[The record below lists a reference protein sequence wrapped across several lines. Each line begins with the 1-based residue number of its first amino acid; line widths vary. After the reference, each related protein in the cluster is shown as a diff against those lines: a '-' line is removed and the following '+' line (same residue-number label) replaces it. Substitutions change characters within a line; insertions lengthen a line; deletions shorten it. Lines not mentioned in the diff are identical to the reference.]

1 MTLLRSPLPPS
12 SVVNRRFFSTAIEVG
27 QRAGT
32 GDEGLGGEKTY
43 RVEIKTTAELRAYVG
58 ETWGVW
64 IPDERCCEDHQSPMD
79 AFAASYFG
87 EDPVV
92 IWHAS
97 RGLGGKTVMLAL
109 LSLTE
114 ATTLGAG
121 VTLLGGSG
129 EQSTRV
135 LQYMQGIDS
144 NLTDAFWNA
153 PAAPRE
159 LLRREVGRRTM
170 LRNGGQVTAL
180 MASTRSARGPHP
192 QRVRLDE
199 VDEMDMKIYT
209 AATGQA
215 MGRRDDV
222 TGKRIAGQM
231 TISSTWHEPDG
242 TMTYLLRE
250 ARKRRWPVFQWCY
263 RENLRGWLDEETL
276 AEKRTQ
282 VTASVFQVE
291 FDLQEPSP
299 ERRAIMPDT
308 IARTFKRLLGEIDVD
323 DDWVG
328 EFVFEEPDPVGLYA
342 TGTDWAKDVDWT
354 WILTYRVDRHP
365 MELVAIRRCGRL
377 PWPIMV
383 EHHCERVK
391 KYGGQS
397 SHDATGV
404 GKVVADYLTV
414 GSEAFTFVGKPRT
427 ELLSAYLLAMEH
439 GKIVNP
445 VINLM
450 LAEHKFADNAALFSA
465 AKHLPDTIAAGALA
479 WRAAVRA
486 RGADV
491 GHALKARRR
500 AQKKLKERT

>member
-1 MTLLRSPLPPS
+1 MTLARSPLLPAG
-12 SVVNRRFFSTAIEVG
+12 SVGRRGFGQAVDVIEQDIG
-27 QRAGT
+27 GT
-32 GDEGLGGEKTY
+32 GVAELPY
-43 RVEIKTTAELRAYVG
+43 RVEISTVDELRAYVG

-64 IPDERCCEDHQSPMD
+64 IPDQRCCEAHQTPMD
-79 AFAASYFG
+79 AFAASYFA

-97 RGLGGKTVMLAL
+97 RGLGGKTVLLAL

-135 LQYMQGIDS
+135 LEYMQGLDP
-144 NLTDAFWNA
+144 NLQDAFWNA
-153 PAAPRE
+153 PNAPRE
-159 LLRREVGRRTM
+159 LLRREVGRRTT

-192 QRVRLDE
+192 VRARLDE
-199 VDEMDMKIYT
+199 VDEMDWEIYT

-215 MGRRDDV
+215 MGRDDPV

-231 TISSTWHEPDG
+231 TMSSTWHKPDG
-242 TMTYLLRE
+242 TMTRLLQE
-250 ARKRRWPVFQWCY
+250 ARKKRWPVFSWCY
-263 RENLRGWLDEETL
+263 KENLLGWLDEETV

-282 VTASVFQVE
+282 VTRAVFEVE
-291 FDLQEPSP
+291 YDLGEPNP
-299 ERRAIMPDT
+299 ERRVMMPET
-308 IARTFKRLLGEIDVD
+308 MARTFNRLLGEIDVD
-323 DDWVG
+323 ADWVG
-328 EFVFEEPDPVGLYA
+328 EFILEEPDPVGLYA

-365 MELVAIRRCGRL
+365 IELVAVRRCGRM

-383 EHHCERVK
+383 EYHCERVK
-391 KYGGQS
+391 WYGGQS

-414 GSEAFTFVGKPRT
+414 DSEPFTFVGKART
-427 ELLSAYLLAMEH
+427 ELLSAYVQAMEH

-445 VINLM
+445 MFNLM
-450 LAEHKFADNAALFSA
+450 VAEHKFADNAALFSQ

-491 GHALKARRR
+491 GGATRAREQAR
-500 AQKKLKERT
+500 KKLRAISD

>member
-1 MTLLRSPLPPS
+1 MSLLRSPLLPG
-12 SVVNRRFFSTAIEVG
+12 SVVSRRYFSTAINVAE
-27 QRAGT
+27 RAGT
-32 GDEGLGGEKTY
+32 GAEEGGEGTY
-43 RVEIKTTAELRAYVG
+43 RVEIKTKEELRRYVG

-64 IPDERCCEDHQSPMD
+64 IPDEQCCEDHQTPMD
-79 AFAASYFG
+79 AFAASYFA

-97 RGLGGKTVMLAL
+97 RGLGGKTVLLAL

-129 EQSTRV
+129 EQSVRV
-135 LQYMQGIDS
+135 LEYMQGLDP
-144 NLTDAFWNA
+144 NLLEAFWNA
-153 PAAPRE
+153 PNAPRE
-159 LLRREVGRRTM
+159 LLRRQVGRRTR

-180 MASTRSARGPHP
+180 MASTRSVRGPHP

-199 VDEMDMKIYT
+199 ADEMDMAIYT

-215 MGRRDDV
+215 MGRVDEV
-222 TGKRIAGQM
+222 TGRRVAGQM
-231 TISSTWHEPDG
+231 TVSSTWHEPDG
-242 TMTYLLRE
+242 TMTFLLKE
-250 ARKRRWPVFQWCY
+250 ARKKRWPVFQWCY
-263 RENLRGWLDEETL
+263 KENLRGWLSEETL
-276 AEKRTQ
+276 AEKRAQ
-282 VTASVFQVE
+282 VTTAVFEVE

-299 ERRAIMPDT
+299 ERRVMLPEAL
-308 IARTFKRLLGEIDVD
+308 ALTFKRMLGEIDVK

-328 EFVFEEPDPVGLYA
+328 ELVFEEPAPEGLYA

-365 MELVAIRRCGRL
+365 IELVAIRRSGRM
-377 PWPIMV
+377 PWPVMV
-383 EHHCERVK
+383 EYHCERVK

-414 GSEAFTFVGKPRT
+414 DSEAFTFVGKERT
-427 ELLSAYLLAMEH
+427 DLLSSYIQAMEH

-450 LAEHKFADNAALFSA
+450 YAEHKFADNAALFSA
-465 AKHLPDTIAAGALA
+465 TKHLPDTIAAGALA
-479 WRAAVRA
+479 WRAAERA
-486 RGADV
+486 RGADI
-491 GHALKARRR
+491 GTALKARRR
-500 AQKKLKERT
+500 ARKKMRER

>member
-1 MTLLRSPLPPS
+1 MTLVRNPIPS
-12 SVVNRRFFSTAIEVG
+12 GLGVGRRAFALAVDVIE
-27 QRAGT
+27 RAGT
-32 GDEGLGGEKTY
+32 GGSGVGESPH
-43 RVEIKTTAELRAYVG
+43 RVELRTVEELRAYVG

-64 IPDERCCEDHQSPMD
+64 IPNERCCENHQTPME

-97 RGLGGKTVMLAL
+97 RGLGGKTVLLAL

-114 ATTLGAG
+114 AVTLGAG

-129 EQSTRV
+129 EQSVRV
-135 LQYMQGIDS
+135 LEYMQGLDP
-144 NLTDAFWNA
+144 NLLEAFWNA
-153 PAAPRE
+153 PNAPRE
-159 LLRREVGRRTM
+159 LLRRQVGRRTT

-199 VDEMDMKIYT
+199 ADEMDWAIYT

-215 MGRRDDV
+215 MGRDDPV
-222 TGKRIAGQM
+222 TGKRINGQM

-242 TMTYLLRE
+242 TMTRLLKE
-250 ARKRRWPVFQWCY
+250 AHKKRWPVFQWCY
-263 RENLRGWLDEETL
+263 KENLLGWLSEETL

-282 VTASVFQVE
+282 VTRPVFEVE
-291 FDLQEPSP
+291 YDLQEPSP
-299 ERRAIMPDT
+299 ERRVMIPEAL
-308 IARTFKRLLGEIDVD
+308 ALTFKRMLGEIDVD

-328 EFVFEEPDPVGLYA
+328 EIVLEEPDPIGLYA

-354 WILTYRVDRHP
+354 WILTYRVDRDP
-365 MELVAIRRCGRL
+365 IELVAVRRSGRM

-383 EHHCERVK
+383 EYHCERVK
-391 KYGGQS
+391 AYGGQS

-414 GSEAFTFVGKPRT
+414 DSEPFTFVGKDRT
-427 ELLSAYLLAMEH
+427 DLLSAYVQAMEH

-445 VINLM
+445 ILNLM
-450 LAEHKFADNAALFSA
+450 YAEHKFADNAALFSS

-486 RGADV
+486 RGADI
-491 GHALKARRR
+491 GGARKARERARRR
-500 AQKKLKERT
+500 MRERD

>member
-1 MTLLRSPLPPS
+1 
-12 SVVNRRFFSTAIEVG
+12 VIDVG
-27 QRAGT
+27 ERAGT
-32 GDEGLGGEKTY
+32 GAEAGEEGAY
-43 RVEIKTTAELRAYVG
+43 RVEIKTVDELRAYVG

-64 IPDERCCEDHQSPMD
+64 IPNERCCEDHQTPME

-97 RGLGGKTVMLAL
+97 RGLGGKTVLLAL

-129 EQSTRV
+129 EQSIRV
-135 LQYMQGIDS
+135 LQYMQGVDP
-144 NLTDAFWNA
+144 NLRDAFWNA
-153 PAAPRE
+153 PGAPRE
-159 LLRREVGRRTM
+159 LLKREVGRRTM

-180 MASTRSARGPHP
+180 MASTRSVRGPHP

-199 VDEMDMKIYT
+199 ADEMDMAIYT

-215 MGRRDDV
+215 MGRVDEV

-242 TMTYLLRE
+242 TMTFLLKE
-250 ARKRRWPVFQWCY
+250 ARKKRWPVFQWCY
-263 RENLRGWLDEETL
+263 KENLRGWLDEETL
-276 AEKRTQ
+276 AEKRAQ
-282 VTASVFQVE
+282 VTKAVFGVE

-299 ERRAIMPDT
+299 ERRVMLPETMAL
-308 IARTFKRLLGEIDVD
+308 TFKRILGEIDVA

-328 EFVFEEPDPVGLYA
+328 ELTFEEPAPEGLYA

-365 MELVAIRRCGRL
+365 IELVAIRRCGRM

-383 EHHCERVK
+383 EYHCERVK

-414 GSEAFTFVGKPRT
+414 DSEPFTFVGKERT
-427 ELLSAYLLAMEH
+427 DLLSAYIQAMEH

-445 VINLM
+445 MLNLM
-450 LAEHKFADNAALFSA
+450 VAEHKFADNAALFSQ

-486 RGADV
+486 RGADI
-491 GHALKARRR
+491 GSARKARAR
-500 AQKKLKERT
+500 ARKKMRGRME